1 MPTIVQFE
9 SRTGNLIMF
18 KEHAIPLLKLMGLTG
33 AIPSAIL
40 PNEILDALR
49 RARAHP
55 SLSQSSMTSE
65 NNQNNEINI
74 PLNMRAKPLF
84 DLLER
89 AEARNCEVMWR

>member
-1 MPTIVQFE
+1 
-9 SRTGNLIMF
+9 MF

-65 NNQNNEINI
+65 NNQNNELNI

>member
-33 AIPSAIL
+33 AVPSAIL

-49 RARAHP
+49 CARAHP
-55 SLSQSSMTSE
+55 SLSQSPMNSE
-65 NNQNNEINI
+65 NNQNNKINI
-74 PLNMRAKPLF
+74 PLNTRAKPLF

-89 AEARNCEVMWR
+89 AQARNCEVMWR

>member
-1 MPTIVQFE
+1 
-9 SRTGNLIMF
+9 MF

>member
-40 PNEILDALR
+40 PNEILDALK

-74 PLNMRAKPLF
+74 PLNTRAKPLF

>member
-33 AIPSAIL
+33 AVPSAIL

-74 PLNMRAKPLF
+74 PLNTRAKPLF

>member
-74 PLNMRAKPLF
+74 PLNMRAKPPF

>member
-18 KEHAIPLLKLMGLTG
+18 KEHAIPLLKLMGLSG
-33 AIPSAIL
+33 EIPSAIL
-40 PNEILDALR
+40 PKDILNALR

-55 SLSQSSMTSE
+55 SLSQSPPNKE
-65 NNQNNEINI
+65 NSHNAEINI
-74 PLNMRAKPLF
+74 SLNTRAKPLF

>member
-18 KEHAIPLLKLMGLTG
+18 KEHAIPLLKLMGLSG
-33 AIPSAIL
+33 EIPSAIL
-40 PNEILDALR
+40 PKDILDALR

>member
-1 MPTIVQFE
+1 
-9 SRTGNLIMF
+9 MF

-33 AIPSAIL
+33 AVPSAIL

-74 PLNMRAKPLF
+74 PLNTRAKPLF